1 MMAKSRYSTHDF
13 GYAPTEH
20 TRSLGGDEEELLV
33 QSSGWALLAG
43 MFPKGLEGAVILGAL
58 RRGSFANL
66 PAGELADLLGRCLWD
81 VLSNNHEVRTA
92 DGTVVD
98 FGSFRAAAGLIADF
112 RGQRRAP
119 GQRTSDAWGYLDFY
133 MGTLGAHRE
142 DDLSPFYDLVFS
154 RMRGAGFDWRYAH
167 PRLLL
172 VDLGDRDDDL
182 RDDEPAA
189 FLHYDPSGSVAREAE
204 LKQHAAELADLR
216 ASLDEAYQRSVEE
229 ARAHPPPPI
238 VQSYQRIYG
247 CWPAGWP
254 PA

>member
-1 MMAKSRYSTHDF
+1 MF
-13 GYAPTEH
+13 
-20 TRSLGGDEEELLV
+20 
-33 QSSGWALLAG
+33 QSPAWALLAG

-81 VLSNNHEVRTA
+81 VLSNNHEVRTP
-92 DGTVVD
+92 DGTAVD

-112 RGQRRAP
+112 RGQRRSFGERA
-119 GQRTSDAWGYLDFY
+119 SDASGYLDFY
-133 MGTLGAHRE
+133 MGTLGAHRA

-154 RMRGAGFDWRYAH
+154 RMRAAGLDWRYAH
-167 PRLLL
+167 PRMFLL
-172 VDLGDRDDDL
+172 DLGDRDDDP
-182 RDDEPAA
+182 RDDDPTA
-189 FLHYDPSGSVAREAE
+189 FLQYHPSERVAREAE
-204 LKQHAAELADLR
+204 RREHAAELADLR